1 MKAEQK
7 KTRRV
12 SRVMDRRRRL
22 TRQGKVVGGH
32 EDLVGGIIALGV
44 ERFWLHSLEVDSCVG
59 FVLFIGEME
68 MV

>member
-1 MKAEQK
+1 M
-7 KTRRV
+7 
-12 SRVMDRRRRL
+12 MDRRRRL

-32 EDLVGGIIALGV
+32 EDLIGGIIALEV
-44 ERFWLHSLEVDSCVG
+44 ERFWLHSLEVDGCVG

>member
-44 ERFWLHSLEVDSCVG
+44 ERICWLHSLEVDG
-59 FVLFIGEME
+59 
-68 MV
+68 